1 MSPGQPFIKTLSES
15 SIAPGVD
22 AYSIVAV
29 LGDGPLT
36 SLTDGV
42 VRYDSAHLNGIGSE
56 KVVRSSHSTRAL
68 SDTIEVV
75 HRILRAAGTN
85 AAAPKPSR

>member
-1 MSPGQPFIKTLSES
+1 VILD
-15 SIAPGVD
+15 V
-22 AYSIVAV
+22 YSIVAV

-56 KVVRSSHSTRAL
+56 KVVRSSHSTQAL
-68 SDTIEVV
+68 PDTIEEVR
-75 HRILRAAGTN
+75 RILRAAVTN